1 MSEIIS
7 EFYIDASVVVVKFLA
22 KLYPLKCLHYNS
34 AAATLLAQ
42 VSQAGWV

>member
-7 EFYIDASVVVVKFLA
+7 EFYRDASFVVVKSLA

-34 AAATLLAQ
+34 AVATLLAQ
-42 VSQAGWV
+42 VNQVGWM